1 MRKPHPHY
9 STPERD
15 MELIGKNEIRSA
27 ESERAPKSTRVIAT
41 GPIYAASLALI
52 LVLALVLSPTTT
64 LAQDRAGTGT
74 MTESAT
80 QNPPLEIG
88 ALAPDFELPGATRYG
103 VLADP
108 VRLSDFEGK
117 TVVLAFFFR
126 ARTPG

>member
-1 MRKPHPHY
+1 MRNPHSHL

-15 MELIGKNEIRSA
+15 MELIGKNDIRSA

-41 GPIYAASLALI
+41 GPIYAASVELI
-52 LVLALVLSPTTT
+52 MVLALVLSPTTI

-80 QNPPLEIG
+80 PNPPLEIG
-88 ALAPDFELPGATRYG
+88 TLAPDLELPGATRYG

-108 VRLSDFEGK
+108 VLLSVLEGH

-126 ARTPG
+126 AQTPD

>member
-15 MELIGKNEIRSA
+15 MELIGKNEVRSA

-80 QNPPLEIG
+80 QNQLLQIS
-88 ALAPDFELPGATRYG
+88 ALAPDYELPDTTRYG
-103 VLADP
+103 FLP
-108 VRLSDFEGK
+108 NTVRLR
-117 TVVLAFFFR
+117 V
-126 ARTPG
+126 